1 MLWNIS
7 GERIRIPVNV
17 TATGDTVIIPAQTNG
32 AIFIHEL
39 IGNPSVA
46 MTLTVKC
53 GARVVRSFTLAAG
66 QALTENDIAGMDGE
80 PAFLCNVGEAF
91 ILNTSA
97 AGTFTGGLTYSI
109 RN

>member
-17 TATGDTVIIPAQTNG
+17 TATGDTVIVPAQTNG
-32 AIFIHEL
+32 AIFVHEL

-53 GARVVRSFTLAAG
+53 GARTVRTFTLAAG

-109 RN
+109 RQ